1 MASEKEVKKQLIKHL
16 QGGEAYLSLGK
27 FLDEIPFEEIGK
39 RPQSLPYSFYEL
51 FYHIHYAQKDIIE
64 YCTAEEYKSGNWP
77 DDYWP
82 ENPAPES
89 EEDWEDLKADYFE
102 CRKDFEDFILNPK
115 NKLMEPVKNG
125 ENHSLLREIMLVI
138 EHTSYHTGQLLVI
151 LRLLGL
157 HKS

>member
-1 MASEKEVKKQLIKHL
+1 MNSEKEIKKQLIKQL
-16 QGGEAYLSLGK
+16 QGGEAYLSIAK
-27 FLDEIPFEEIGK
+27 FVDEIPFEEIGK

-64 YCTAEEYKSGNWP
+64 YCSAEEYQNANWP

-82 ENPAPES
+82 KKVSPEN
-89 EEDWEDLKADYFE
+89 EEEWEDLKADYFE
-102 CRKDFEDFILNPK
+102 CRKDFEDFILDPK
-115 NKLMEPVKNG
+115 NKLMEPVENS
-125 ENHSLLREIMLVI
+125 ENHTLLRELMLVI
-138 EHTSYHTGQLLVI
+138 EHTSYHTGQLIVI